1 MESGTRN
8 PPGISLLTLV
18 LARINFKRCSAA
30 GLAIIILGAI
40 TTVQVPYGFFI
51 NWFGQQ

>member
-1 MESGTRN
+1 VE
-8 PPGISLLTLV
+8 LT
-18 LARINFKRCSAA
+18 RCSAA
-30 GLAIIILGAI
+30 GLAIIMLGAI